1 MKKINFE
8 DGELVKGAY
17 VIMNDEEIP
26 VTEAEYIGD
35 TPLSAHVMNKLQDN
49 IEGELNSSKTLQSEQ
64 IIIENA
70 CSCNAHLKIHGKT
83 IQEEG
88 TPTLDNPR
96 QIKNV
101 TSLNFTKENKDG
113 TVSETINF
121 PLREGQILHEGD
133 YIDEDG
139 IHQTKGTITLTG
151 TETCAQERNNRYYKQ
166 I

>member
-8 DGELVKGAY
+8 DGELVKEAY
-17 VIMNDEEIP
+17 VTINDEEIP

-70 CSCNAHLKIHGKT
+70 CNCNANIRIYGKT
-83 IQEEG
+83 IQGEG
-88 TPTLDNPR
+88 TPTPTSPIPIQN
-96 QIKNV
+96 IKA
-101 TSLNFTKENKDG
+101 LNFTKQNEDG

-121 PLREGQILHEGD
+121 LLEEGQILHEGD